1 MILNAVCMIPD
12 DLPSDALAF
21 PDGQSADLT
30 GAKAVVRMLQAH
42 GVRHIFGLCGD
53 TSLPFYDALARLDH
67 GIDHVLTRDERSAAY
82 MADAYARVT
91 GRVGVCEGPS
101 GGGAT
106 YILPGVIEAN
116 ESSVALLSIT
126 SDIPVTARGRYPWT
140 ELDQR
145 ALFAPLTKWNSVVD
159 HVSQIPHIFRTAF
172 RAATTGR
179 PGAAHIGLPY
189 DLQKQHLSTAD
200 IWADPRHTT
209 FPAYRTGPD
218 SELIAAAAD
227 VILAAK
233 RPAFICGGGVILAGA
248 CNLLAELAELLDAP
262 VASTVSGHGAIADDH
277 PLAVGVVGAN
287 GGTDET
293 RAVIAAADCVIFV
306 GCRAGSTTTEHGS
319 VPSRTTPIVHIDI
332 DPMVVSG
339 NYRVEAGVVGDALL
353 CLSALRIEI
362 EKRLAGARRHNGAAE
377 RVASLRAQK
386 RAAFDRLA
394 RSSERPIRPER
405 VLAALQAALPSDAI
419 IVADPGTPCP
429 YFSGYFQFNG
439 SGRRFIT
446 NRAHGALGFALP
458 ASVGAQFGAPERKV
472 VAVMGDGSFGFAVG
486 ELETIVRQGLPITMI
501 VFSNAS
507 FGWIK
512 ASQKEGYGGRYFS
525 VDFTRT
531 DHARIA
537 EAYGVKA
544 WTVDDPEALD
554 SIMRKAIAHDGPT
567 LIDVIAQ
574 PLEESAVP
582 VSKWMG

>member
-1 MILNAVCMIPD
+1 MIAGETGMV
-12 DLPSDALAF
+12 
-21 PDGQSADLT
+21 T
-30 GAKAVVRMLQAH
+30 GAEAAVRTLQAH

-53 TSLPFYDALARLDH
+53 TSLPFYDALCRLDH
-67 GIDHVLTRDERSAAY
+67 GMAHVLTRDERSAAY

-116 ESSVALLSIT
+116 ESSIALLAIT
-126 SDIPVTARGRYPWT
+126 SDVPVTARGRYPLT

-145 ALFAPLTKWNSVVD
+145 ALFAPLTKWNAVVD

-189 DLQKQHLSTAD
+189 DLQKQQVDAAD
-200 IWADPRHTT
+200 LWADPRHGG

-218 SELIAAAAD
+218 PDLIAAAAE
-227 VILAAK
+227 VMLAAK
-233 RPAFICGGGVILAGA
+233 RPAFICGGGVILSGA
-248 CNLLAELAELLDAP
+248 CEVLAELAEMLDAP
-262 VASTVSGHGAIADDH
+262 VASTVSGHGVIADDH

-293 RAVIAAADCVIFV
+293 RAAIADADTVIFV
-306 GCRAGSTTTEHGS
+306 GCRAGSTTTEHGTA
-319 VPSRTTPIVHIDI
+319 PSRAVPIVHIDI
-332 DPMVVSG
+332 DPMVVAG
-339 NYRVEAGVVGDALL
+339 NYRVEAGIVGDALL
-353 CLSALRIEI
+353 CLSALRIAI
-362 EKRLAGARRHNGAAE
+362 ERRLAGGKRHTGAAD
-377 RVASLRAQK
+377 RLAALKAAK

-394 RSSERPIRPER
+394 ASTQTPIRPER
-405 VLAALQAALPSDAI
+405 VLAALQAALPADAI

-429 YFSGYFQFNG
+429 YFSGHFQFN
-439 SGRRFIT
+439 STGRRFIT
-446 NRAHGALGFALP
+446 NRAQGALGFALP
-458 ASVGAQFGAPERKV
+458 ASVGAQIGAPDTKV

-486 ELETIVRQGLPITMI
+486 ELETVVRLGLPITLI

-512 ASQKEGYGGRYFS
+512 ASQKDGYDARYFS

-537 EAYGVKA
+537 AAYGLKS
-544 WTVDDPEALD
+544 WTVRDPADLD
-554 SIMRKAIAHDGPT
+554 GVVAQAVAHDGPT

-574 PLEESAVP
+574 PLEQSAVP

>member
-1 MILNAVCMIPD
+1 MVGPMNRIT
-12 DLPSDALAF
+12 PSFDPAA
-21 PDGQSADLT
+21 PLT
-30 GAKAVVRMLQAH
+30 GAEAAVRTLSLH
-42 GVRHIFGLCGD
+42 GVRYIFGLCGD

-67 GIDHVLTRDERSAAY
+67 GITHILTRDERSAAY

-126 SDIPVTARGRYPWT
+126 SDVPVTARGRYPLT
-140 ELDQR
+140 QLDQR
-145 ALFAPLTKWNSVVD
+145 ALFAPLTKWNDVVD
-159 HVSQIPHIFRTAF
+159 HVSQIPHLFRTAF

-179 PGAAHIGLPY
+179 PGATHIGLPY
-189 DLQKQHLSTAD
+189 DVQKQVIDTPDL
-200 IWADPRHTT
+200 WADPRHGC

-218 SELIAAAAD
+218 PDLIAAAAD
-227 VILAAK
+227 VILSAR
-233 RPAFICGGGVILAGA
+233 RPAFVCGGGVILSGA
-248 CNLLAELAELLDAP
+248 CAVLGTLAEMLDAP
-262 VASTVSGHGAIADDH
+262 VASTVSGHGTIADDH
-277 PLAVGVVGAN
+277 PLAIGVVGAN

-293 RAVIAAADCVIFV
+293 REALAQADMVIFV

-319 VPSRTTPIVHIDI
+319 VPARHIPIVHIDI
-332 DPMVVSG
+332 DPMVVAG
-339 NYRVEAGVVGDALL
+339 NYRIEAGVVGDALL
-353 CLSALRIEI
+353 CLSALQMVIEQ
-362 EKRLAGARRHNGAAE
+362 RLAGKSRHTGAAD
-377 RVASLRAQK
+377 RLATLKARK

-394 RSSERPIRPER
+394 ASIDMPIRPER
-405 VLAALQAALPSDAI
+405 VLAALQSALPDDAI

-429 YFSGYFQFNG
+429 YFSGHFQFN
-439 SGRRFIT
+439 STGRRFIT

-458 ASVGAQFGAPERKV
+458 ASVGAQIGAPDTKV

-486 ELETIVRQGLPITMI
+486 ELETIVRLGLPITLI

-512 ASQKEGYGGRYFS
+512 ASQKSGYDARYFS

-537 EAYGVKA
+537 AAYGLRT
-544 WTVDDPEALD
+544 WTVSDPATLDDVVRRAV
-554 SIMRKAIAHDGPT
+554 AHDGPT
-567 LIDVIAQ
+567 LIDVITQ
-574 PLEESAVP
+574 PLEQSAVP
-582 VSKWMG
+582 VSTWMG